1 MVNEIYVVGDESQ
14 LAVRTFTKKLRD
26 FNCNFEVFGPSPE
39 NLFFPNDKTIHVIL
53 CLTES
58 INFGVVSSLA
68 KMQQR
73 MNMYIYIIGTTPL
86 SLNDEKIYAKLP
98 SFRFPNYNLD
108 INHLLA
114 VIERNDAPKKKI
126 LVVDDEAV
134 MLRSIK
140 GWLQNDFDVTAV
152 NSGEMALEFLNT
164 QTVDLVLLD
173 YKMPEMDGS
182 FVLAKIRYDERIKD
196 LPVIFLTA
204 KADKDAIMSVVKLNP
219 QGYILKSKSPQEIK
233 QTVIDFFKNRIV
245 NFN

>member
-1 MVNEIYVVGDESQ
+1 MVNEMYVVGDESQ
-14 LAVRTFTKKLRD
+14 LVVRSFTKKLKEL
-26 FNCNFEVFGPSPE
+26 NCNFEVFGPSPE
-39 NLFFPNDKTIHVIL
+39 NLFFPNDKTLHVIL
-53 CLTES
+53 CLTENV
-58 INFGVVSSLA
+58 NFAVVNSLA
-68 KMQQR
+68 KMQQQ
-73 MNMYIYIIGTTPL
+73 MNMYLYIIGTIPL
-86 SLNDEKIYAKLP
+86 SLNDEKVFAKLP
-98 SFRFPNYNLD
+98 SFRFPTYNLD
-108 INHLLA
+108 MQHLLK

-126 LVVDDEAV
+126 LVVDDEPV

-140 GWLQNDFDVTAV
+140 GWLQNDFEVSGV

-219 QGYILKSKSPQEIK
+219 QGYILKSKSPEEIK
-233 QTVIDFFKNRIV
+233 QTVIDFFKNRITT
-245 NFN
+245 FN